1 MKARIYNGQWTG
13 NHPQNWLDANQYK
26 EIGGQ
31 LVSEWTLTDILPTE
45 EEKAYF
51 KLMFDGQNYYE
62 GATPEEIA
70 EQTLSKIALHEKYP
84 EVSGMNWRLLQLDNL
99 PNIQRV
105 EPVADKGLKGIKVYE
120 KDGILIWSIET
131 KYWFEVDSQYP
142 EGLIKVIKIYD
153 LGKRVVD
160 QWEKKIAL
168 SADDKES
175 IKKEQ
180 RERILSYFKSIQPQI
195 FDFLYAFF
203 KSEIDE
209 YIRVGDKQKF
219 ENQLLWAKDNHLF
232 QDELGN
238 YIVRETLSMEVPRA
252 SGGTTTVLNGIL
264 DELV

>member
-1 MKARIYNGQWTG
+1 MIASVTLQQVYTDSFLELNPHISAIDFLPFEYPNFNSETHKIGRIIENNGIAT
-13 NHPQNWLDANQYK
+13 Y
-26 EIGGQ
+26 E
-31 LVSEWTLTDILPTE
+31 VF
-45 EEKAYF
+45 EK
-51 KLMFDGQNYYE
+51 
-62 GATPEEIA
+62 TPEEIA

-84 EVSGMNWRLLQLDNL
+84 EVSGMNWQLLQLDNL
-99 PNIQRV
+99 PNIQRI
-105 EPVADKGLKGIKVYE
+105 EPVADKGLKGIKLYE
-120 KDGILIWSIET
+120 KDDILIWSIET

-168 SADDKES
+168 SADDKEA

-203 KSEIDE
+203 KSEIDD

-219 ENQLLWAKDNHLF
+219 ENQLLWAKDNHPF
-232 QDELGN
+232 QDESGN